1 MLLSNDSSNDIFV
14 FVSGHSLFCRLMFS
28 TCPLRPYQVEWW
40 EWCMEKFA
48 ADDSLTDCPPEKWTE
63 AATAQVDTFLEE
75 NGLVFVDD

>member
-1 MLLSNDSSNDIFV
+1 MIPATIFLY
-14 FVSGHSLFCRLMFS
+14 LFQAILWFAGWCFQLV
-28 TCPLRPYQVEWW
+28 PLRPYQVEWW

-63 AATAQVDTFLEE
+63 AATAQVDTFLED